1 VVAKVSGKLFII
13 GTPIGNLED
22 MSMRAISALR
32 ECDLI
37 LAEDTRESIKLL
49 NHFDIKKKMLSCHKF
64 NEHERLGL
72 LEQCQ
77 SEGQSVALIS
87 DAGMPLVSDP
97 GHPIVQ
103 TAIAL
108 GMTVVPIAGPSAFLL
123 ALVGSGMALDS
134 FVFEGFLPDRTAEIE
149 KKLQRL
155 VVEPRTMVF
164 YVSPH
169 KLERTLSAMCRI
181 MAGRKV
187 CLARELTK
195 FYEEFDR
202 GTCES
207 LLTKYTDAEVKGEC
221 VLVVEGSQPRPEEDM
236 SDWLDS
242 AEKRDAVLGFVSQMT
257 ASGHKLSK
265 ACALA
270 AEEFS
275 LSKSD
280 IYKASLANHSN

>member
-1 VVAKVSGKLFII
+1 
-13 GTPIGNLED
+13 
-22 MSMRAISALR
+22 MSMRAISALK

-37 LAEDTRESIKLL
+37 LAEDTRVSIKLL
-49 NHFDIKKKMLSCHKF
+49 NHFAIKKKMLSCHKF

-72 LEQCQ
+72 LEQAQ

-103 TAIAL
+103 TAIEL
-108 GMTVVPIAGPSAFLL
+108 GMTIVPIAGPSAFLL
-123 ALVGSGMALDS
+123 ALVGSGMALDA
-134 FVFEGFLPDRTAEIE
+134 FVFEGFLPDRSSDIE
-149 KKLQRL
+149 KKFKRL
-155 VVEPRTMVF
+155 ALEPRTMVF

-169 KLERTLSAMCRI
+169 KLQRTLAAMCAVLGDR
-181 MAGRKV
+181 RV

-202 GTCES
+202 GTSES
-207 LLTKYTDAEVKGEC
+207 LLAKYTTTEVRGEC
-221 VLVVEGSQPRPEEDM
+221 VLVVEGQPAGEEEDM
-236 SDWLDS
+236 SGWQ
-242 AEKRDAVLGFVSQMT
+242 ECEEQRGRVLAFVSQMT
-257 ASGHKLSK
+257 ASGLKLSK

-270 AEEFS
+270 AEEFAI
-275 LSKSD
+275 SKSD